1 MSTAAGSKAGPV
13 TQIPTVHHGASGL
26 LRIFPTHRRR
36 QSKLSIQQGISC
48 RSPEFTLHF
57 LIPSLYSSRGNY
69 AGNSKEA
76 KAREVIVFH
85 FHFRFVQPT
94 SGPER
99 LGLLSPFA
107 TPQGRRISIRDGCL
121 WAEFRVLITDRLPR
135 NCLQSGAGANHTHP
149 ELKDRR

>member
-1 MSTAAGSKAGPV
+1 MIGDIEADS
-13 TQIPTVHHGASGL
+13 
-26 LRIFPTHRRR
+26 
-36 QSKLSIQQGISC
+36 SI
-48 RSPEFTLHF
+48 
-57 LIPSLYSSRGNY
+57 
-69 AGNSKEA
+69 
-76 KAREVIVFH
+76 
-85 FHFRFVQPT
+85 FRFVQPT